1 MTSTEQDFNVEEM
14 IRKLAI
20 RQTNKL
26 METWTPEEL
35 KQYAFD
41 RLTDELLK
49 KIKR

>member
-1 MTSTEQDFNVEEM
+1 MTTVQELNVEE
-14 IRKLAI
+14 ITRKIAI
-20 RQTNKL
+20 RQANKL